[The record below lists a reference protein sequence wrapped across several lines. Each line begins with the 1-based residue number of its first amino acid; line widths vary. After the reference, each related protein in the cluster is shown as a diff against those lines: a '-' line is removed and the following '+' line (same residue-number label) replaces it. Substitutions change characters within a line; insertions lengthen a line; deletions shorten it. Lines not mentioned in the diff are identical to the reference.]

1 MAGKKKK
8 KPSSNPAR
16 GFATVSQPS
25 KSKEPVLSDDEGSS
39 REPKASV
46 DAPSA
51 KSDGSKVPENFNG
64 QGGNDESRTIEQ
76 MSPDELEAHL
86 EDAELQSF
94 VEQHAIRL
102 KSDVTRQVTRLKN
115 ERRQL
120 RQQADRAT
128 VSGLT
133 DDLIENILCNA
144 SQPHHRD
151 LKANTPSYVPEVDEN
166 EILLKLWLLQEV
178 LRQLNITSTDEVL
191 SHVLRIWR
199 QHGIEVTQNSV
210 WGLNE
215 ALIWYAGVGGAD
227 ESPMYD
233 LDQTFEAD
241 SASQIVVVDGP
252 NDGEFNTSSF

>member
-1 MAGKKKK
+1 M
-8 KPSSNPAR
+8 
-16 GFATVSQPS
+16 
-25 KSKEPVLSDDEGSS
+25 
-39 REPKASV
+39 
-46 DAPSA
+46 
-51 KSDGSKVPENFNG
+51 
-64 QGGNDESRTIEQ
+64 
-76 MSPDELEAHL
+76 
-86 EDAELQSF
+86 
-94 VEQHAIRL
+94 
-102 KSDVTRQVTRLKN
+102 
-115 ERRQL
+115 